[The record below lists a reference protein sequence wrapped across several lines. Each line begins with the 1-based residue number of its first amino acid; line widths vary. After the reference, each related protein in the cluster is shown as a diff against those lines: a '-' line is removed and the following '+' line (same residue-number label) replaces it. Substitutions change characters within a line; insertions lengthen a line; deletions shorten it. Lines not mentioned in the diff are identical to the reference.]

1 MRSKRLFG
9 NKVLYFQHS
18 PPYTSLDT
26 VSASKRLAPPFSDAP
41 DYMCSPYFYWWAF
54 MREWDAYTECCTNGG
69 SGPLTKLYDDFGD
82 LRGLKDEHFMDW
94 WRDGGRLLFCEP
106 EDQGVEFLP
115 SAPVY
120 HDDENRVLISVP
132 VSGDLDR
139 VLAEIREN
147 LGKEMRRHREK
158 GGADPNASRA
168 KYKVIGSPR
177 LSVLEKQLRIYRLRE
192 KYQTTTKVD
201 LAYESGILKGDRSR
215 INPDTVTA
223 QISEYYKEACNI
235 VENLVTRVFPVAD
248 KPLKNN
254 DLFG

>member
-54 MREWDAYTECCTNGG
+54 MREWDAYIECCANGG
-69 SGPLTKLYDDFGD
+69 TGPLSKFYEDFGD
-82 LRGLKDEHFMDW
+82 LRDLEDDDFMQW
-94 WRDGGRLLFCEP
+94 WKDGGRMLFCEP

-115 SAPVY
+115 AAPVY

-139 VLAEIREN
+139 IVAEIRN
-147 LGKEMRRHREK
+147 TLGKQMRCRR
-158 GGADPNASRA
+158 DPDANASRA

-177 LSVLEKQLRIYRLRE
+177 LSLLEKQLRIYRLRD
-192 KYQTTTKVD
+192 KYETTTKVE
-201 LAYESGILKGDRSR
+201 LAYEIGMLKETDTSF
-215 INPDTVTA
+215 NPDTITA
-223 QISEYYKEACNI
+223 QVSTYYKEACNI
-235 VENLVTRVFPVAD
+235 VENLVTGRFPDDA
-248 KPLKNN
+248 KPLKSN

>member
-26 VSASKRLAPPFSDAP
+26 VSASKRLSPPFTNAP

-54 MREWDAYTECCTNGG
+54 MREWDAYTECCANGG
-69 SGPLTKLYDDFGD
+69 TGPLSKLYEDFGD
-82 LRGLKDEHFMDW
+82 LRDLEDDDFMDW
-94 WRDGGRLLFCEP
+94 WKDGGRMLFCEP
-106 EDQGVEFLP
+106 EEQGVEFLP
-115 SAPVY
+115 AAPVH

-139 VLAEIREN
+139 IVAEIRN
-147 LGKEMRRHREK
+147 TLGKQMRGRR
-158 GGADPNASRA
+158 DPDANASRA

-177 LSVLEKQLRIYRLRE
+177 LTMLEKQLRVYCLRE
-192 KYQTTTKVD
+192 KYATTTKVE
-201 LAYESGILKGDRSR
+201 LAYEIGMLKETDTRF
-215 INPDTVTA
+215 NPDTITA
-223 QISEYYKEACNI
+223 QVSTYYKEACNI
-235 VENLVTRVFPVAD
+235 VENLVTGRFPD
-248 KPLKNN
+248 DTKPLKNN

>member
-26 VSASKRLAPPFSDAP
+26 VSASKRLSPPFTNAP

-54 MREWDAYTECCTNGG
+54 MREWDAYSECCANGG
-69 SGPLTKLYDDFGD
+69 TGPLSTLYEDFGD
-82 LRGLKDEHFMDW
+82 LRDLEDDDFMDW
-94 WRDGGRLLFCEP
+94 WKDGGRMLFCEP
-106 EDQGVEFLP
+106 EEQGVEFLP
-115 SAPVY
+115 AAPVH

-139 VLAEIREN
+139 IVAEIRST
-147 LGKEMRRHREK
+147 LGKQMRGRR
-158 GGADPNASRA
+158 DPDANASRA

-177 LSVLEKQLRIYRLRE
+177 LTMLEKQLRVYCLRE
-192 KYQTTTKVD
+192 KYATTTKVE
-201 LAYESGILKGDRSR
+201 LAYEIGMLKETDTRF
-215 INPDTVTA
+215 NPDTITA
-223 QISEYYKEACNI
+223 QVSTYYKEACNI
-235 VENLVTRVFPVAD
+235 VENLVAGRFPD
-248 KPLKNN
+248 DTKSLKNN

>member
-54 MREWDAYTECCTNGG
+54 MREWDAYIECCANGG
-69 SGPLTKLYDDFGD
+69 TGPLAKLYDDFGD
-82 LRGLKDEHFMDW
+82 LRGLQDIHFMDW
-94 WRDGGRLLFCEP
+94 WKEGGRLLFCEP

-115 SAPVY
+115 SAPVH

-139 VLAEIREN
+139 VLAEIRET

-158 GGADPNASRA
+158 DGADPNASRA

-177 LSVLEKQLRIYRLRE
+177 LSVLEKQLRIYRLRDRY
-192 KYQTTTKVD
+192 KTTSKVN
-201 LAYESGILKGDRSR
+201 LAFESGIIKGDRSR

-223 QISEYYKEACNI
+223 QVSGYYNDAGAI
-235 VENLVTRVFPVAD
+235 VENLVTGRFPD
-248 KPLKNN
+248 DTKPLKNN

>member
-54 MREWDAYTECCTNGG
+54 MREWDAYTECCANGG
-69 SGPLTKLYDDFGD
+69 SGPLAKLYDDFGD
-82 LRGLKDEHFMDW
+82 LRGLHDIHFMDW
-94 WRDGGRLLFCEP
+94 WKEGGRLLFCEP

-115 SAPVY
+115 SAPVQ
-120 HDDENRVLISVP
+120 HDDKNRVLISVP

-139 VLAEIREN
+139 VLAEIRET

-168 KYKVIGSPR
+168 KYKVLGSPR
-177 LSVLEKQLRIYRLRE
+177 LSALDKQLRIYRMRA
-192 KYQTTTKVD
+192 KYAAMTKVEI
-201 LAYESGILKGDRSR
+201 AYEVGILKAAHTNF
-215 INPDTVTA
+215 NPDTVTA
-223 QISEYYKEACNI
+223 QVSTYYKEACAI
-235 VENLVTRVFPVAD
+235 VENLVSGCFPNDV

>member
-54 MREWDAYTECCTNGG
+54 MREWDAYTECCANGG
-69 SGPLTKLYDDFGD
+69 TGPLSKLYEDFGD
-82 LRGLKDEHFMDW
+82 LRGLKDEHFMAW
-94 WRDGGRLLFCEP
+94 WRDGGRMLFCEP
-106 EDQGVEFLP
+106 EDQGVEFLY
-115 SAPVY
+115 SAPDR

-139 VLAEIREN
+139 IVAEIRN
-147 LGKEMRRHREK
+147 TLGKQMRGRR
-158 GGADPNASRA
+158 DPDANASRA

-177 LSVLEKQLRIYRLRE
+177 LSALDKQLRIYRLRE
-192 KYQTTTKVD
+192 KYATTTNVEI
-201 LAYESGILKGDRSR
+201 AYEVGILKAAHTNF
-215 INPDTVTA
+215 NPDTVIA
-223 QISEYYKEACNI
+223 QVSTYYKEACN
-235 VENLVTRVFPVAD
+235 VAENLITGCFPD
-248 KPLKNN
+248 DTKSLKNN